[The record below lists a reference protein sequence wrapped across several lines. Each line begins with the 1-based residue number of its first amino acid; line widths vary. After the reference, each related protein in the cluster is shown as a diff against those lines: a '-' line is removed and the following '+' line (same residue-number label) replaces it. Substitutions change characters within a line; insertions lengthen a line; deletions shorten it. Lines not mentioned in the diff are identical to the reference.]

1 MTSAPSSYNFTSGSG
16 LYAQAMAQMGFITF
30 VVDGRALPNR
40 SKEFQ
45 DASYGKIG
53 QIEIPD
59 QTAALKQI
67 AAGRPYMDLS
77 RVGIYGHSW
86 GGYFSLRG
94 ILTAPDVFSV
104 GVASAPGELTEA
116 PEINE
121 PYMDLPQNNKDGYAA
136 GLNAAQAGNLKGKLL
151 LIHGTHDVNAPI
163 STTFRMVDA
172 LVKAGKLHDLAIIP
186 RMDHSTRAPA
196 FRKYYWDLVTNY
208 FIEHL
213 KPY

>member
-1 MTSAPSSYNFTSGSG
+1 M
-16 LYAQAMAQMGFITF
+16 
-30 VVDGRALPNR
+30 
-40 SKEFQ
+40 
-45 DASYGKIG
+45 
-53 QIEIPD
+53 
-59 QTAALKQI
+59 
-67 AAGRPYMDLS
+67 
-77 RVGIYGHSW
+77 
-86 GGYFSLRG
+86 
-94 ILTAPDVFSV
+94 

-121 PYMDLPQNNKDGYAA
+121 PYMDLPQNNKEGYAA

-163 STTFRMVDA
+163 STTLRMVDA

-186 RMDHSTRAPA
+186 KMDHSTRAPA
-196 FRKYYWDLVTNY
+196 FRKYYWDLVTSY